1 MKFTEL
7 VDSGASKTK
16 RHEYLVDGEQT
27 AITIRIPSNLKDAYN
42 NNFIIKDIPEAAQ
55 RYTVNGRS
63 PLEWIIDRYQVK
75 TDKASGIINEPNDYS
90 DDPRY
95 IVNLIESL
103 ITVSVNTMEIVD
115 GLPALWEKPQPA
127 NWLYTWKVEG
137 GE

>member
-16 RHEYLVDGEQT
+16 QHEYLVDGEQT

-55 RYTVNGRS
+55 RYTVNGRN

-75 TDKASGIINEPNDYS
+75 TDKASGIINDPNDYS

-95 IVNLIESL
+95 IVNLIEGL

-115 GLPALWEKPQPA
+115 GLPALWEKPQPE

>member
-16 RHEYLVDGEQT
+16 QHEYLVDGEQT

-75 TDKASGIINEPNDYS
+75 TDKASSMNLMIIATTHDT
-90 DDPRY
+90 
-95 IVNLIESL
+95 SL
-103 ITVSVNTMEIVD
+103 TSSRAS
-115 GLPALWEKPQPA
+115 LPSL
-127 NWLYTWKVEG
+127 
-137 GE
+137 

>member
-7 VDSGASKTK
+7 VDSGASKAK
-16 RHEYLVDGEQT
+16 QYEYLVDGEQT
-27 AITIRIPSNLKDAYN
+27 AITIRIPSNLKDACN
-42 NNFIIKDIPEAAQ
+42 NNFMIKDIPEAAQ
-55 RYTVNGRS
+55 RHTVNDRS
-63 PLEWIIDRYQVK
+63 PLEWIIDCYQVK
-75 TDKASGIINEPNDYS
+75 ADKASGIINDPNDYS

-115 GLPALWEKPQPA
+115 GLPALREKPQPA
-127 NWLYTWKVEG
+127 NWPFARKTGG